1 MAVLALLGVS
11 AGYGRADVVHDV
23 SLSLEAGE
31 VVALIGPNGAGKTTL
46 LRAAAGIL
54 RPTAGSV
61 VVDGRDLAGIP
72 PREAAL
78 LLSGVP
84 QDDAT
89 EFAFTAREVAAM
101 GRTARLS
108 PWRAEGPADRAA
120 VEAALAAV
128 GLESAADRPVTS
140 LSGGE
145 RRRASVAR
153 CLAQD
158 AKVLLLDEP
167 TAHLDLGHE
176 TRLVTSLRRLAK
188 DRGKAVLV
196 ALHDLNLA
204 AAFASRIVLL
214 AGGRV
219 AAEGPPRE
227 VLAPARLAAAFG
239 ADVLVL
245 SHPDSGAPV
254 VVPRDRGP
262 A

>member
-84 QDDAT
+84 QDDA
-89 EFAFTAREVAAM
+89 
-101 GRTARLS
+101 
-108 PWRAEGPADRAA
+108 
-120 VEAALAAV
+120 
-128 GLESAADRPVTS
+128 
-140 LSGGE
+140 
-145 RRRASVAR
+145 
-153 CLAQD
+153 
-158 AKVLLLDEP
+158 
-167 TAHLDLGHE
+167 
-176 TRLVTSLRRLAK
+176 
-188 DRGKAVLV
+188 
-196 ALHDLNLA
+196 

-219 AAEGPPRE
+219 AAEGPPGE
-227 VLAPARLAAAFG
+227 VLEPRRLAEAFG

-254 VVPRDRGP
+254 VVPRDRDR